1 MTPEQKQQRLE
12 RIRKDADECY
22 GFRNHTP
29 AGHEP
34 LIEKACDDIKLL
46 LSLVS
51 QEAAPTSDYVE
62 ILNGVIRR
70 LKALRSSSLWNSN
83 GYDAA
88 LSGLLNELR
97 VYPDLARN
105 LERALA
111 EFVATVALA
120 AGDSDAATSMR
131 SACVEKVKALA
142 ESWAKSVNDQWDDRP
157 DLSFDAAERLK
168 AAGEIITALESVS
181 IQEQEK

>member
-51 QEAAPTSDYVE
+51 QEAGSE
-62 ILNGVIRR
+62 QI
-70 LKALRSSSLWNSN
+70 ALTDREFYARGLARSRYHDKLFAQGKPRPSN
-83 GYDAA
+83 EQFDEGWDAA
-88 LSGLLNELR
+88 R
-97 VYPDLARN
+97 RFYT
-105 LERALA
+105 
-111 EFVATVALA
+111 ATV
-120 AGDSDAATSMR
+120 R
-131 SACVEKVKALA
+131 SACVEKVKAMRNDWQIEADARRDPDNPHEYKGSYGLA
-142 ESWAKSVNDQWDDRP
+142 VGAVDACDD
-157 DLSFDAAERLK
+157 
-168 AAGEIITALESVS
+168 IITALESVT
-181 IQEQEK
+181 IQEQEAKQS